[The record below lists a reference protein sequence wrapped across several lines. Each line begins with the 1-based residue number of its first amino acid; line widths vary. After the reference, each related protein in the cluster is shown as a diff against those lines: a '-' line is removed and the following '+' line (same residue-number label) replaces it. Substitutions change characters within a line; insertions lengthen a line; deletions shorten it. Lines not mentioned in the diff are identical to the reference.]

1 MRGALRMFVL
11 ILLGLGV
18 VGFGLMS
25 LCSGFF
31 LVTGGMQGVGL
42 IALVCLLV
50 FGSLLAL
57 CIWGVRAMLGKDH
70 DAE

>member
-1 MRGALRMFVL
+1 MRGALRVFAL

-25 LCSGFF
+25 LCSGVF
-31 LVTGGMQGVGL
+31 LVVGGKENFVVPF
-42 IALVCLLV
+42 VCLLV

-57 CIWGVRAMLGKDH
+57 CIHGVRVLLARGRS
-70 DAE
+70 EE